1 MTRCRRGGLRG
12 KRVRQIPRAERS
24 LPKGAGESLGGGGQ
38 PCSAAPASTR
48 TPTQED
54 LQNSKSMKTAM
65 KAMRREE
72 GSESQPYHPSRLF
85 LASVFLL

>member
-1 MTRCRRGGLRG
+1 M
-12 KRVRQIPRAERS
+12 RQIPKAEQS

-38 PCSAAPASTR
+38 PCSAAPTSTR
-48 TPTQED
+48 TPTQEG

-72 GSESQPYHPSRLF
+72 GPESQPHHHPSPLF
-85 LASVFLL
+85 LASVFVL